1 MVTGRTLMDSG
12 FPGPAGRCL
21 HEEGGAG
28 QCLAPQWAGE
38 VGKWGRGERT
48 GSQDGTSGGG
58 GDSAGVGGQGAQ
70 CMNAEET
77 LSLAREGLHE

>member
-1 MVTGRTLMDSG
+1 M
-12 FPGPAGRCL
+12 
-21 HEEGGAG
+21 
-28 QCLAPQWAGE
+28 APQWAGE